1 MNISP
6 MMIKAM
12 FSALGVSPEQVMTP
26 ILAAVND
33 IQEFKATAQRI
44 EERLINI
51 ENHLGIN
58 KAYPANFNDALNKA
72 LELPACVGG
81 EYERN

>member
-12 FSALGVSPEQVMTP
+12 FSALGISPEQVMTP
-26 ILAAVND
+26 ILGAVSD
-33 IQEFKATAQRI
+33 IQEAKATAQRI

-51 ENHLGIN
+51 ERHLGIETTF
-58 KAYPANFNDALNKA
+58 YPIASSMMI
-72 LELPACVGG
+72 EIGG
-81 EYERN
+81 DHVQQS